1 MNKNFSRIKKIH
13 YNYSGRSGKKME
25 KIINIYEM
33 GNKKYKENKGKL
45 QVLYDTINSENWFF
59 IENEMDW
66 SNEKDNLNPNIC
78 FIDSEE
84 DKPVI
89 RTFYF
94 DDKNGI
100 SIWTSKYDGFVGFD
114 KEYYKTLE
122 NYVNEL
128 KEEGFCNENKDYYDS
143 LSIVLDTINILGKTS
158 IFKETLFLHR
168 GFVED
173 YFSYHYYIFDKKRQ
187 ETDKFRFFLL
197 KIPERKNESKDFI
210 FDIEVHKLKYDI
222 SVKGDVLNISY
233 KNSIS
238 EYVFFQCTKVK
249 RDKVVKIINEF
260 LT

>member
-1 MNKNFSRIKKIH
+1 MNKNFTRIKKIH
-13 YNYSGRSGKKME
+13 YNYSGRSGKME

-45 QVLYDTINSENWFF
+45 QVLYDTINSKNWFF

-66 SNEKDNLNPNIC
+66 SSKKDNLNPNIC

-100 SIWTSKYDGFVGFD
+100 SIWTSTYDGFVGFD
-114 KEYYKTLE
+114 KEHYKTLE

-158 IFKETLFLHR
+158 ILKESLFLNR
-168 GFVED
+168 GLDED

-187 ETDKFRFFLL
+187 ETDKIRFFLI

-222 SVKGDVLNISY
+222 SVEGDVLNIYY

-238 EYVFFQCTKVK
+238 EYEFFQCTEVK
-249 RDKVVKIINEF
+249 RDKVVKIINEL